1 MSWILLVII
10 AHFFNAGIF
19 IIDRYLLKKGFPNPL
34 SYTFYV
40 GILSIFILLLIPF
53 GFSLPAIS
61 QIILALVAGGIWL
74 LALFV
79 FYTALHQGESS
90 RVVPT
95 VGGFIPLF
103 TLVLSFIF
111 LGERLNPRELIA
123 FCFLVGGG
131 VFLSL
136 LVTRAQN
143 FSSNKKICLNKAFA
157 PALWAALFFAIYYVM
172 TKFIFLHQSFVNG
185 LIWIRLG
192 SALTAAFLLIP
203 SGFRRRI
210 FKKTRTIE
218 KKTLKI
224 FFSARA
230 LGLMAGL
237 LIYLAIYLGSVT
249 LVNALQ
255 GTQYLFLLFLAF
267 VLFKKIPSLRE
278 QFDKKVLVQ
287 KIIAIILISLGLII
301 LVV

>member
-230 LGLMAGL
+230 LGLMAGP